1 MVRKAFLFS
10 VALLMTFIFSGT
22 VAAAP
27 AQQNDTNR
35 VVTSPERVLI
45 AYFSLSG
52 NTRLIARDIQ
62 NLVGGDLFEIK
73 TVRQYGPDF
82 DAAVE
87 QAREDLRTNARPE
100 LVSKV
105 TNMQAYDVVFVG
117 FPNWVGTMPM
127 AVYSFLE
134 QHNFTGKKIVPFCT
148 HGTSG
153 VGNTVSDLKKL
164 NLQAEIQPHIGIYR
178 NDVKTAE
185 TVVAEWLRAMGYIH

>member
-1 MVRKAFLFS
+1 MYKIFLFN
-10 VALLMTFIFSGT
+10 VALLMGIVLSST
-22 VAAAP
+22 VTAH
-27 AQQNDTNR
+27 AQQNDRNR
-35 VVTSPERVLI
+35 TATSHERILI

-62 NLVGGDLFEIK
+62 KQVGGDLFEIK
-73 TVRQYGPDF
+73 AVKQYGPDF

-87 QAREDLRTNARPE
+87 QAREELRTSARPE
-100 LVSKV
+100 LTAKIDA
-105 TNMQAYDVVFVG
+105 MQQYDVIFVG

-134 QHNFTGKKIVPFCT
+134 QYDFTGKTIVPFCT

-164 NLQAEIQPHIGIYR
+164 NLQANIRQHIGIYR
-178 NDVKTAE
+178 NNVKTAE
-185 TVVAEWLRAMGYIH
+185 SAVAEWLRGLGYTY